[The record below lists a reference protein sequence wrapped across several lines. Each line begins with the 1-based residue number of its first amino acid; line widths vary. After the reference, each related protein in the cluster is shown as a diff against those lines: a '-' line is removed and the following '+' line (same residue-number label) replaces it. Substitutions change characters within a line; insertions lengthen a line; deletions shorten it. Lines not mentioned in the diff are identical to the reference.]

1 MATEVELSFQHK
13 FMHKQKYRMRI
24 EDTVQG
30 LCVWVLHTSV
40 CKGCQIH
47 RHLVLVKKG
56 LGVWRECLFHMKKH
70 QSLPFWVWSEPPC
83 FDSDLKSIPW
93 HIGVSL
99 LMTTFPKNLQWVF
112 WGWKWWFLMKL
123 AKRNISNRFWE
134 PTYPGNTEEIELKNW
149 TLNINDFYRSKWIC
163 NWEGFL
169 ALINTN
175 IVKLGNHMSQKSLCY
190 KQIQVRRMILFIISI
205 QSNRESSATSNRWFV
220 LRITCEY
227 RCRSKVGKGEVSGVE
242 AAAIGGGWRRR
253 RIRKQSTLQ
262 KLHPIWWIPNPNKN

>member
-1 MATEVELSFQHK
+1 MWIQHQIVHLLCFLATSEVQFSLPSSSSALGVCHYAYSYVIIKKWQLKWNFHFNINSCINRNTEWGL
-13 FMHKQKYRMRI
+13 RI

-112 WGWKWWFLMKL
+112 WGRKWWFLMKL
-123 AKRNISNRFWE
+123 AKRNISNRFRE
-134 PTYPGNTEEIELKNW
+134 PTYPENTEEIELKNW

-169 ALINTN
+169 ALINTK
-175 IVKLGNHMSQKSLCY
+175 IVKIRKNTWAKSRY
-190 KQIQVRRMILFIISI
+190 
-205 QSNRESSATSNRWFV
+205 ATSK
-220 LRITCEY
+220 
-227 RCRSKVGKGEVSGVE
+227 SKFDVWYYS
-242 AAAIGGGWRRR
+242 
-253 RIRKQSTLQ
+253 
-262 KLHPIWWIPNPNKN
+262 